1 MASESA
7 PTPTAP
13 SEAAAPV
20 THVFL
25 FVPTRPPPPPSC
37 PSPVTCHSGPRVR
50 LCSVDN
56 ASNNQENAQRQTDAI
71 VTLASNIPA
80 FSLVVEPLHGPLSHR
95 YTRLRAAED
104 VGAPVRDAA
113 AAVPTNTIAHSC
125 AAVARELVAAA
136 PGEAF
141 HVVVL
146 LGAVPVEPVAG
157 VAETL
162 RRLAGVRW
170 TLVLFGAC
178 AQSGEWAAPLVRLGE
193 HAHCRVVVQARGQP
207 LALCVLAAVAPS
219 CPAAA
224 AAARLPVFGLP
235 ASVVCS
241 VPAHLMKVTDG
252 GKEVV
257 TGAHGVLQLVLGRAD
272 GGYALVLLGAR
283 AVRASRSVSVAEAS
297 LRERLRLADA
307 PDAAADPDAQTVLA
321 GIALS
326 ATATR
331 LDVRECSHGSVL
343 RVTVP
348 GAEERFWAERTH
360 SAAFSA
366 FVGTL
371 LRCVARDDSPAPGP
385 ATSAS
390 AASVPSKSGTG
401 TGGTTGT
408 GPAGARMGCG
418 SGAGAPAGTGAR
430 PTGGLGLGGGVGA
443 GVGGAACSVAAGAR
457 VPPLRPAFSRLA
469 VEKKRHNSVLSPRV
483 MSFGAVEDTAP
494 VPLTR
499 TLGGSG
505 SGSGSSSSNSSNSLC
520 TPRGLGG
527 SETPRESPAGAAASP
542 SATEVPSSAS
552 RVALVS
558 SPQSRFLTVVS
569 HPPRPGA
576 SPPASGP
583 VSPAVAPRTATART
597 PSALL
602 PGAALAPVVAP
613 VSAASAASP
622 GTGLSAPSSPLRSP
636 RRGGIPRLPTELLPA
651 PGGSAPRPA
660 LPGSRPARGRTPA
673 SPGMGLLQS
682 PQCSPLLDRHLA
694 PPPAALAR
702 AESPCFSPITAAA
715 DSPRTDSPRAAP
727 LLATRPSPAPYG
739 TLV

>member
-1 MASESA
+1 MSFCLFLLHCSSCSECSLNNHTYTH
-7 PTPTAP
+7 TPHP
-13 SEAAAPV
+13 
-20 THVFL
+20 
-25 FVPTRPPPPPSC
+25 C
-37 PSPVTCHSGPRVR
+37 
-50 LCSVDN
+50 CSVDN

-125 AAVARELVAAA
+125 ATVARELVAAPAA
-136 PGEAF
+136 PAGEAF

-178 AQSGEWAAPLVRLGE
+178 AQRDEWAAPLVRLGE

-224 AAARLPVFGLP
+224 AAARLPVFGLQ

-283 AVRASRSVSVAEAS
+283 PVRAARSVSVAEDS
-297 LRERLRLADA
+297 LRERLRAEEALH
-307 PDAAADPDAQTVLA
+307 AAADPDPDAQVVVA
-321 GIALS
+321 GLALS

-331 LDVRECSHGSVL
+331 LDVRECSHGTVL
-343 RVTVP
+343 RATVP
-348 GAEERFWAERTH
+348 GAEARFWVERTH
-360 SAAFSA
+360 TAAFSA

-371 LRCVARDDSPAPGP
+371 LRCVAHDDP
-385 ATSAS
+385 AT
-390 AASVPSKSGTG
+390 
-401 TGGTTGT
+401 
-408 GPAGARMGCG
+408 AGAGT
-418 SGAGAPAGTGAR
+418 PAGTSGTASAKTMGAAGAAGAASSSAGTSGASGGAMR
-430 PTGGLGLGGGVGA
+430 GSGGLGLGPGTGGTSA
-443 GVGGAACSVAAGAR
+443 AACSVAAGAR

-469 VEKKRHNSVLSPRV
+469 MEKKRHNSVLSPRV
-483 MSFGAVEDTAP
+483 MSFGTVEDTAP

-505 SGSGSSSSNSSNSLC
+505 TGTGSSSSSSSSSSSGSSNSLC
-520 TPRGLGG
+520 APAG
-527 SETPRESPAGAAASP
+527 SETPRESPTGTGAGASP
-542 SATEVPSSAS
+542 SASEVPSSAS
-552 RVALVS
+552 RLSLVS

-576 SPPASGP
+576 SPPVSGSASPAPAPRVVARTPAGLLPAAAAAGP
-583 VSPAVAPRTATART
+583 VSGTGT
-597 PSALL
+597 
-602 PGAALAPVVAP
+602 
-613 VSAASAASP
+613 

-636 RRGGIPRLPTELLPA
+636 RRGGIPRLPTELLPT
-651 PGGSAPRPA
+651 PCSSSGSSSTSSAPCSATGVGARPA
-660 LPGSRPARGRTPA
+660 LPTPACPTSSPARGRTPA

-694 PPPAALAR
+694 PPPPGLVR

-715 DSPRTDSPRAAP
+715 ESPRVDVDSPRAPP
-727 LLATRPSPAPYG
+727 LLATRRTYD

>member
-1 MASESA
+1 
-7 PTPTAP
+7 
-13 SEAAAPV
+13 
-20 THVFL
+20 
-25 FVPTRPPPPPSC
+25 
-37 PSPVTCHSGPRVR
+37 
-50 LCSVDN
+50 
-56 ASNNQENAQRQTDAI
+56 
-71 VTLASNIPA
+71 
-80 FSLVVEPLHGPLSHR
+80 
-95 YTRLRAAED
+95 
-104 VGAPVRDAA
+104 
-113 AAVPTNTIAHSC
+113 
-125 AAVARELVAAA
+125 
-136 PGEAF
+136 
-141 HVVVL
+141 
-146 LGAVPVEPVAG
+146 
-157 VAETL
+157 
-162 RRLAGVRW
+162 
-170 TLVLFGAC
+170 
-178 AQSGEWAAPLVRLGE
+178 
-193 HAHCRVVVQARGQP
+193 
-207 LALCVLAAVAPS
+207 
-219 CPAAA
+219 
-224 AAARLPVFGLP
+224 
-235 ASVVCS
+235 
-241 VPAHLMKVTDG
+241 
-252 GKEVV
+252 
-257 TGAHGVLQLVLGRAD
+257 
-272 GGYALVLLGAR
+272 
-283 AVRASRSVSVAEAS
+283 
-297 LRERLRLADA
+297 
-307 PDAAADPDAQTVLA
+307 
-321 GIALS
+321 
-326 ATATR
+326 
-331 LDVRECSHGSVL
+331 
-343 RVTVP
+343 
-348 GAEERFWAERTH
+348 
-360 SAAFSA
+360 
-366 FVGTL
+366 
-371 LRCVARDDSPAPGP
+371 
-385 ATSAS
+385 
-390 AASVPSKSGTG
+390 
-401 TGGTTGT
+401 
-408 GPAGARMGCG
+408 MGCG

-499 TLGGSG
+499 TLVAAGVPSPRTLGGSG
-505 SGSGSSSSNSSNSLC
+505 SGSGSSSSNSLC

-583 VSPAVAPRTATART
+583 VSPAVAPRTATATART

-660 LPGSRPARGRTPA
+660 LPGASPARGRTPA